1 MKVEVDIPYRSVK
14 KLREIADS
22 LNVVGFTDTP
32 DEKSAIEFIVRNA
45 LSNNQNGI
53 AKIHA
58 LCRRYLMQP
67 KTTKMSHKADT
78 REIKQSFKKTLNQT
92 IKHGEINQSTERAKG
107 S

>member
-1 MKVEVDIPYRSVK
+1 MKVEVDIPYKSVK

-22 LNVVGFTDTP
+22 LNVIGFTESS

-45 LSNNQNGI
+45 LSNNQIGI

-78 REIKQSFKKTLNQT
+78 GEIKQSFRNTLNQT
-92 IKHGEINQSTERAKG
+92 IKNGETNQG
-107 S
+107 SE